1 MGIMM
6 ITTEQK
12 PYYFTFRDGFMKR
25 TAIRDILA
33 LFVVTRLML
42 MMVTYI
48 GYILLT
54 APKYS
59 STPVNTTKFYLLWE
73 HWDAARYIAIAQH
86 GYQTKNDLAFF
97 PLFPLLTKIIA
108 RLLGGHGYLLV
119 GTIISNGALL
129 VSLFIL
135 YQLATEALG
144 EKIGRRT
151 ILYLCIFPTALFFF
165 AAYNESL
172 FLMFTTG
179 TFLAMRRQQ
188 WWLAGLLGLL
198 AALTRSTGVL
208 LVLPVLYELWLAR
221 ENVFSSGKNAILGLS
236 SLVLIPLG
244 TLLYCLYCWRISG
257 DPLAFATVQSH
268 WDRHLSL
275 PWQGIFQSLYE
286 IFWVQPFGSFFEV
299 HNLLD
304 LSATLAFL
312 FLVVAGWRVVRT
324 SYTIWA
330 AALLLF
336 VSLSPAVTQHDAL
349 ASNQRFV
356 LELFPCFITLAVLGV
371 KRDWL
376 HQAIMVIFPVLLA
389 TLSLI
394 FVMNLWMV

>member
-1 MGIMM
+1 M

-12 PYYFTFRDGFMKR
+12 SPSITLREGTPKR
-25 TAIRDILA
+25 TALWDILG
-33 LFVVTRLML
+33 LFVVTRLVL
-42 MMVTYI
+42 MMVTYV

-59 STPVNTTKFYLLWE
+59 STPVDKTKFFLLWE
-73 HWDAARYIAIAQH
+73 HWDAARYINIAQH
-86 GYQTKNDLAFF
+86 GYQTKYDLAFF
-97 PLFPLLTKIIA
+97 PLFPLLTQGIA
-108 RLLGGHGYLLV
+108 RLFGGHGYLLI
-119 GTIISNGALL
+119 GTLISNGALL

-144 EKIGRRT
+144 EKVGRRT

-179 TFLAMRRQQ
+179 TFLAMRRQR
-188 WWLAGLLGLL
+188 WWLTGILGCF
-198 AALTRSTGVL
+198 AALTRSSGVL
-208 LVLPVLYELWLAR
+208 LLLPVLYELWLAR
-221 ENVFSSGKNAILGLS
+221 EKLFSSAKNIILGLS
-236 SLVLIPLG
+236 PLVLIPLG
-244 TLLYCLYCWRISG
+244 TLLYCIYCWRISG

-268 WDRHLSL
+268 WDRHFSF

-299 HNLLD
+299 HNLID
-304 LSATLAFL
+304 LSVTLIFIS
-312 FLVVAGWRVVRT
+312 LVIAGWRVLRT
-324 SYTIWA
+324 SFTIWA
-330 AALLLF
+330 VTLLLF
-336 VSLSPAVTQHDAL
+336 VSLSPAVAQHDAL

-371 KRDWL
+371 KHPRV
-376 HQAIMVIFPVLLA
+376 HQAIMVISPVLLA
-389 TLSLI
+389 TFSLI